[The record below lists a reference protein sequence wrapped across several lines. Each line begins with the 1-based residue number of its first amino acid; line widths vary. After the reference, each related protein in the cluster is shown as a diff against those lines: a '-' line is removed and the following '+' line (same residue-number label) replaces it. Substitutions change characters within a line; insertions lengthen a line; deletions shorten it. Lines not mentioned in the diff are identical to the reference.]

1 MDQQGLPAKQ
11 NVVDVDQK
19 LCGSSRQIICMA
31 EKPPV
36 RHCPVCRLAMV
47 GSKSRDD
54 LERPDIFHC
63 LNCGTEIIETPRPK
77 PRQDQGD
84 DKGDDR

>member
-1 MDQQGLPAKQ
+1 
-11 NVVDVDQK
+11 
-19 LCGSSRQIICMA
+19 
-31 EKPPV
+31 
-36 RHCPVCRLAMV
+36 MV

-77 PRQDQGD
+77 PRQDQGE